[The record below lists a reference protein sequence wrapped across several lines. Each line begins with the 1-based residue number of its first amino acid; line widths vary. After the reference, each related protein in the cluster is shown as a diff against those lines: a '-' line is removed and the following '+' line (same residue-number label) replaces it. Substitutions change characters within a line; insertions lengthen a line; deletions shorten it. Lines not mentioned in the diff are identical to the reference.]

1 MFNRQPKIQ
10 SVAWAWAI
18 GWSLVSMGMVI
29 SDVYSSPNRGLI
41 AYYVLGVTGWIIG
54 VVGTIRYMRHM
65 FGVDVHMIALSVTGW
80 GVGALVAMVLG
91 LFWMETWNLGFL
103 GSPVGVALG
112 AAIGGALML
121 PRGSQTSFVRI
132 IRVSSVGAF
141 SWGAA
146 FLVFQ
151 ILAFYVGYFLMLMT
165 YNPLAS
171 MVGWVWATVPGW
183 TLPAGFFGFIAAW
196 LAIKSLHITWY
207 AED

>member
-112 AAIGGALML
+112 GAIGGALML
-121 PRGSQTSFVRI
+121 PMRSLSSPVTNVGASVR
-132 IRVSSVGAF
+132 GAF

-151 ILAFYVGYFLMLMT
+151 ILAFYAGYILMLLT
-165 YNPLAS
+165 FTPLAS
-171 MVGWVWATVPGW
+171 IVGWVWSTVPGW
-183 TLPAGFFGFIAAW
+183 ALPAGVCGFIAAW
-196 LAIKSLHITWY
+196 LASRSLHFTERT
-207 AED
+207 AV